1 MTSSHPTF
9 LRFNPLRF
17 TALLLASF
25 LTLSGCG
32 PFGES
37 YPTPIPPEF
46 LPTAIAE
53 TAAALN
59 ATAFALTPSPTATST
74 ALPPTRTPIPT
85 STRTPTPIPPAPPAR
100 LLIEAPGPMSLLA
113 SSVQL
118 HLFLI
123 PGETNMVQVSLF
135 GEDGRLLAR
144 DLTRVNDVPP
154 PGVNVSIEF
163 PFSIRAAELARLE
176 VITRDK
182 AGRIEGLTAMHVTLL
197 PMGLSQINPPD
208 PPFERAAI
216 YSPAPEAEVFGGTLI
231 VEGALWPLNDQPVII
246 ELQDE
251 SGRILMTRQLSLV
264 GNTYIPFATTLPYK
278 VEEPTEARLSIRQI
292 DPRFNMAAYIF
303 SVLVTLN
310 P

>member
-1 MTSSHPTF
+1 MKLSRLF
-9 LRFNPLRF
+9 
-17 TALLLASF
+17 LLLAS
-25 LTLSGCG
+25 LWTLSGCAAIS
-32 PFGES
+32 PS

-46 LPTAIAE
+46 LPTAIAQ
-53 TAAALN
+53 TAESLN
-59 ATAFALTPSPTATST
+59 ATAFALTPSPTSTAT

-118 HLFLI
+118 RIFLI

-135 GEDGRLLAR
+135 GENGRLLAR

-154 PGVNVSIEF
+154 PGVNLSIEI

-176 VITRDK
+176 VSTRDK

-216 YSPAPEAEVFGGTLI
+216 YSPAPEAEVFGGTLS

-251 SGRILMTRQLSLV
+251 AGRILMTRQLSLV
-264 GNTYIPFATTLPYK
+264 GNTYIPFTTTMPYE
-278 VEEPTEARLSIRQI
+278 VEEPTQARLSIRQT
-292 DPRFNMAAYIF
+292 DPRFNRAAYIF
-303 SVLVTLN
+303 SVPVILN